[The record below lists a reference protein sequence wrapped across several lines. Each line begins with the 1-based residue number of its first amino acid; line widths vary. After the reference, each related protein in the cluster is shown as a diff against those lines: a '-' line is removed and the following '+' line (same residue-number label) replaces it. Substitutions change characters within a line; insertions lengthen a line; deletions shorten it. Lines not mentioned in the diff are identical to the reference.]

1 MKWRK
6 KCKRIFTGLEGGKGK
21 AIRVEEVL
29 FVDCF
34 SSSFHCYLTSITS
47 PSFHLMARLLFAQRR
62 QNQISYAK
70 MRFTRPGD
78 CSSGCP
84 IPVAANSIFVLLF
97 ELRFSASFRDFFFAS
112 FFHTNRIVG
121 KKLERDVLTNDHINN
136 STKKLQKK
144 RS

>member
-70 MRFTRPGD
+70 MRFTRPETALLGVRFPLQQIQFLCFFLSFD
-78 CSSGCP
+78 FLLVFGIFFLLHSSTQ
-84 IPVAANSIFVLLF
+84 IELLG
-97 ELRFSASFRDFFFAS
+97 RNWSAMY
-112 FFHTNRIVG
+112 
-121 KKLERDVLTNDHINN
+121 
-136 STKKLQKK
+136 
-144 RS
+144 